1 MATILIF
8 IISLSAIPW
17 SVFVSEHSHL
27 SYYHSMWIW
36 ACSSFGMLDLY
47 LFRELKECFMFCL
60 VFQSV
65 TEGKMKLNLSIT
77 AGLLLLVQTFHM
89 ASLQNSTDSPGRTIM
104 KEWLR
109 NLAKNK
115 PGSQNKAIPRYEIG
129 YDQGADATAEESSND
144 YSSGI
149 SSGSMADFKEEDGQD
164 DNANDGSA
172 DLTAVTT
179 NVPPMNPNVTTKD
192 PEFKNTTVSPSNAT
206 TDLTNSSS
214 INATEA
220 EEEFNTTTT
229 TLRNST
235 GSPDHSNHTD
245 LRTTTSAPEGNA
257 TQESTTRDKVTWS
270 TNATGSTNTTN
281 VTTTAVPGMNGTSTS
296 SSPTTVFSSSTLA
309 MPEMNA
315 TSTASSPT
323 TVFSSES
330 TETSSTTQT
339 VAERANRTDEGSA
352 SGENPERGT
361 AAVSSVPVAGAHFS
375 LCPEKVLCVV
385 VLAAWHHFK
394 NRC

>member
-1 MATILIF
+1 
-8 IISLSAIPW
+8 
-17 SVFVSEHSHL
+17 
-27 SYYHSMWIW
+27 
-36 ACSSFGMLDLY
+36 
-47 LFRELKECFMFCL
+47 MFYL
-60 VFQSV
+60 VFQSE
-65 TEGKMKLNLSIT
+65 TEGKMKLNLRIT

-89 ASLQNSTDSPGRTIM
+89 ASLQNSTDSPGRAILR
-104 KEWLR
+104 EWLR

-115 PGSQNKAIPRYEIG
+115 PGSQNKAVPREEIKF
-129 YDQGADATAEESSND
+129 DQGADATAAESSND

-149 SSGSMADFKEEDGQD
+149 ASGSMAEFKEEDGQD

-179 NVPPMNPNVTTKD
+179 NVPPMNPNVTTKV
-192 PEFKNTTVSPSNAT
+192 PEFKNTTVPPSNAT

-235 GSPDHSNHTD
+235 GSPDHSNRTD

-257 TQESTTRDKVTWS
+257 TQESTTRDKETWS

-281 VTTTAVPGMNGTSTS
+281 VTTTAVPEMNGPSTS
-296 SSPTTVFSSSTLA
+296 SSPTTVFSSSTPE
-309 MPEMNA
+309 MPEMNG

-323 TVFSSES
+323 TVFSSET
-330 TETSSTTQT
+330 TETSPTTQT

-361 AAVSSVPVAGAHFS
+361 AAGLSVTVAGAHFS
-375 LCPEKVLCVV
+375 LCPEKVLCVSS
-385 VLAAWHHFK
+385 
-394 NRC
+394 